1 MTNKEI
7 PSVAKLLDLSGRV
20 AIVTGASGGI
30 GSGIARRFGEAGASV
45 VCHYNARKEAADKV
59 VAAIEAAGGKA
70 AAIQADLSTGA
81 GAAKLIADAVARFG
95 SVEILIN
102 NAGLQPA
109 KPLNDVDEAD
119 WSEMMAANV
128 AGPFL
133 LAKALVDHLRQA
145 GKGGSIVNIASIEG
159 HNPAPWHGHYATSKA
174 ALLMFTKAAALEF
187 SEYGVRVNSVC
198 PGLIRR
204 DGIEEAWPEGV
215 GRWQAAAALKRL
227 GEPEDI
233 ADACLF
239 LASDAARWIT
249 GADLIV
255 DGGVMARPT
264 W

>member
-1 MTNKEI
+1 MTTKEI

-59 VAAIEAAGGKA
+59 AAAIEASDGKA
-70 AAIQADLSTGA
+70 AAIQADVSTGA
-81 GAAKLIADAVARFG
+81 GAAKLVAGAIGQFG
-95 SVEILIN
+95 GVDILIN
-102 NAGLQPA
+102 NAGLQPV
-109 KPLNDVDEAD
+109 KSLNDVGEAD
-119 WSEMMAANV
+119 WNEMMAANV

-133 LAKALVDHLRQA
+133 LVKALVDHLRQA

-187 SEYGVRVNSVC
+187 GEYGVRVNSVC
-198 PGLIRR
+198 PGLIHR

-227 GEPEDI
+227 GQPEDI

-239 LASDAARWIT
+239 LVSDAARWIT

>member
-1 MTNKEI
+1 MTLTT
-7 PSVAKLLDLSGRV
+7 PPVANLLDLSGRT

-30 GSGIARRFGEAGASV
+30 GAGIARRLGEAGANV
-45 VCHYNARKEAADKV
+45 VCHYNAKKDAADKV
-59 VAAIEAAGGKA
+59 AAAIKDAGGKA
-70 AAIQADLSTGA
+70 VAIQSDVSTCA
-81 GAAKLIADAVARFG
+81 GAAKLISEAITAFG
-95 SVEILIN
+95 GVDILIN

-109 KPLNDVDEAD
+109 KPLGDISEGEWN
-119 WSEMMAANV
+119 EMMAANV

-133 LAKALVDHLRQA
+133 LVKAMAEHMRQA
-145 GKGGSIVNIASIEG
+145 GKAGSVVNIASIEG

-174 ALLMFTKAAALEF
+174 ALLMLTKAAALEF
-187 SEYGVRVNSVC
+187 GEIGLRVNAVC
-198 PGLIRR
+198 PGLIHR

-215 GRWQAAAALKRL
+215 DRWQAAAALKRL
-227 GEPEDI
+227 GRPDDI

-249 GADLIV
+249 GADLVV